1 MHDANSI
8 GLRGRGFARSP
19 GIRGWVILTASATA
33 ALSFLAVAGVLL
45 WHALHERHDMIHRGL
60 AASVATAS
68 ALDRETEALG
78 NLLRGLSR
86 SPLLDVD
93 DLEPFYRQLVATPH
107 PPGSRF
113 ILWTA
118 QRQFLNTSI
127 PFGETLPAIPG
138 APNRA
143 ERLALLRQDG
153 LILSERLRS
162 PLDGRW
168 IVAVSLR
175 LDGRANEPERILTLA
190 VPEDHLY
197 GTLRAVGR
205 AEGWRTIILDLGFQ
219 ELTDLDSDTP
229 HGPVSLSRD
238 MLDRLSGPERS
249 GHFNAEDPSG
259 EWVIA
264 FSRSSR
270 SGYTVVSLAPDALV
284 DAPVRRSA
292 YRIGL
297 AGGVL
302 LLVGGASASLLM
314 RTGGPVDSLRRDAAA
329 SRRQL
334 AAANARMSDLLESIS
349 DCYFTLDRD
358 YRIMAINTAARRW
371 WGLGAG
377 TIAGRSYFDTVGRD
391 PSIDAVLAQAIGER
405 REFRGA
411 LASIDH
417 PGRFIGYRVYP
428 SPEGATVFFSDV
440 TERYQA
446 HRAVVQ
452 EREFLQASLDALS
465 AHIAILDKAG
475 TVIAVN
481 EAWHRF
487 ARTNGYRGPSH
498 GIGRNYLDVC
508 AAARHEGRVEERI
521 FRGMNALV
529 DGDLC
534 DFQILC
540 PCPSPDRPRWFRMH
554 ATRFL
559 AGAEVRIVVA
569 HEDLTDIIAAREE
582 VGELSERLLALQDEE
597 RQRIAAELHDSTAQ
611 HLVAM
616 GLSLMQVEA
625 MGLPPAGRHILNE
638 IDRSLEEALKELRLF
653 TYLLHPPGLEADGLT
668 ETIRGFAEGFA
679 ERSGLS
685 VTTRVV
691 ESTGLLPSGLQR
703 ALFRIVQ
710 EGLANVH
717 RHAGASRARIVLRLT
732 PGAVIL
738 CIGDDGRGMRPRRGA
753 ASAQRTSLGVGIPG
767 MRIRLGQFG
776 GSLRI
781 RSGRRG
787 TVVRAAVPRET
798 DGAPSAAG
806 EAVRVS

>member
-8 GLRGRGFARSP
+8 GLRERGLARSP

-33 ALSFLAVAGVLL
+33 TLSFLAVAGVLL

-60 AASVATAS
+60 AASAATAS

-86 SPLLDVD
+86 SPLLDAE
-93 DLEPFYRQLVATPH
+93 DLEPFNRQLLATPH

-127 PFGETLPAIPG
+127 PFSETLLAIPG
-138 APNRA
+138 APNRE
-143 ERLALLRQDG
+143 ERLARLRQDG

-175 LDGRANEPERILTLA
+175 LDGPANDPERMLTLA

-205 AEGWRTIILDLGFQ
+205 AEGWRTIILDIGFQ
-219 ELTDLDSDTP
+219 ELTDPDRDAP
-229 HGPVSLSRD
+229 QGPVSLSRE
-238 MLDRLSGPERS
+238 MLDQLSGPERS
-249 GHFNAEDPSG
+249 GHFEAEDASG

-264 FSRSSR
+264 FSRSPE
-270 SGYTVVSLAPDALV
+270 SGYTAVSFAPDALV
-284 DAPVRRSA
+284 DAPVRQAA

-314 RTGGPVDSLRRDAAA
+314 RAGGPVDSLRREAAA
-329 SRRQL
+329 SRGQL

-349 DCYFTLDRD
+349 DCYFTVDRD
-358 YRIMAINTAARRW
+358 YRLIAINTAARRW
-371 WGLGAG
+371 WGLGDQI
-377 TIAGRSYFDTVGRD
+377 IAGRSYFDTVGRD
-391 PSIDAVLAQAIGER
+391 PSIDAVLAQALGER
-405 REFRGA
+405 REFRGV
-411 LASIDH
+411 LAASDH
-417 PGRFIGYRVYP
+417 PGRFIDYRVYP
-428 SPEGATVFFSDV
+428 SPDGATVFFSDV
-440 TERYQA
+440 TERYAA

-487 ARTNGYRGPSH
+487 ARTNGYRGSAH
-498 GIGRNYLDVC
+498 GIGRNYLDIC
-508 AAARHEGRVEERI
+508 AAARHAGRVEERV
-521 FRGMNALV
+521 FRGLSALV

-534 DFQILC
+534 DFQILYA
-540 PCPSPDRPRWFRMH
+540 CPSPDRPRWFRMH

-559 AGAEVRIVVA
+559 AGTEIRIVVA

-582 VGELSERLLALQDEE
+582 VGALSERLLALQDEE
-597 RQRIAAELHDSTAQ
+597 RRRIAAELHDSTAQ

-625 MGLPPAGRHILNE
+625 MGLPPAGRRILTE
-638 IDRSLEEALKELRLF
+638 VDRSLEEALKELRVF
-653 TYLLHPPGLEADGLT
+653 TYLLHPPGLESDGLAG
-668 ETIRGFAEGFA
+668 TIRAFTDGFADRA
-679 ERSGLS
+679 GLDIQ
-685 VTTRVV
+685 TRVDAGV
-691 ESTGLLPSGLQR
+691 DTLAPDLQR

-717 RHAGASRARIVLRLT
+717 RHAGAARARIVLRLT

-738 CIGDDGRGMRPRRGA
+738 CIGDDGRGMRTRRA
-753 ASAQRTSLGVGIPG
+753 AAAAQRTTLGVGIPG

-787 TVVRAAVPRET
+787 TVVRAAVPRA
-798 DGAPSAAG
+798 GA
-806 EAVRVS
+806 AVRVS